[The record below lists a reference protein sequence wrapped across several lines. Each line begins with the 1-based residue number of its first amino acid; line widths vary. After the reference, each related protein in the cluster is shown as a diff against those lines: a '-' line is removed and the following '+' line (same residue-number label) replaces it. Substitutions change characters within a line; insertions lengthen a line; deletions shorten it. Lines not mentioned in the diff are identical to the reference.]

1 MMQRV
6 VILGG
11 GTAGTLTANRL
22 RRELGGQTAITVVD
36 RDDDHWYQPGLLFVP
51 FGRARPGRIVRS
63 RARQLRAGIGYHQSA
78 VDHVDVAGRRVHLD
92 SGASLPFE
100 VLVVATGAALL
111 PGETEGLAEAMAR
124 GKAFTFYEPAGAAA
138 LRDALAGF
146 DGGADRDQRRR
157 HADQVPGCPDRVRL
171 PC

>member
-51 FGRARPGRIVRS
+51 FSRARPRGIVRS
-63 RARQLRAGIGYHQSA
+63 RARQLRPGIGYHQSA
-78 VDHVDVAGRRVHLD
+78 VDHVDVAGRRVHLR
-92 SGASLPFE
+92 SGASLPFRSE
-100 VLVVATGAALL
+100 EHTSELQSRENL
-111 PGETEGLAEAMAR
+111 
-124 GKAFTFYEPAGAAA
+124 
-138 LRDALAGF
+138 
-146 DGGADRDQRRR
+146 
-157 HADQVPGCPDRVRL
+157 
-171 PC
+171 

>member
-1 MMQRV
+1 
-6 VILGG
+6 
-11 GTAGTLTANRL
+11 
-22 RRELGGQTAITVVD
+22 
-36 RDDDHWYQPGLLFVP
+36 
-51 FGRARPGRIVRS
+51 
-63 RARQLRAGIGYHQSA
+63 
-78 VDHVDVAGRRVHLD
+78 VDVAGRRVHLD

-100 VLVVATGAALL
+100 VLVVATGAALQ

>member
-1 MMQRV
+1 MTQRV

-63 RARQLRAGIGYHQSA
+63 RARQLRPGIGYHQSA
-78 VDHVDVAGRRVHLD
+78 VELA
-92 SGASLPFE
+92 
-100 VLVVATGAALL
+100 LVTPLG
-111 PGETEGLAEAMAR
+111 G
-124 GKAFTFYEPAGAAA
+124 AFTRPIASQELGGLLDRKGVQLVTEFSTGEVDGNGGR
-138 LRDALAGF
+138 LVSFDGREVGF
-146 DGGADRDQRRR
+146 DLAVVVPAHGG
-157 HADQVPGCPDRVRL
+157 
-171 PC
+171 